1 MSLPKCLDF
10 SNYNRYPSD
19 ENPTTDDD
27 IQTFLENQNH
37 LMQVLVSRLWQPET
51 QLVVGQV
58 IYSPSMKSGLVAV
71 VVTAGKTGTS
81 EPTWGTDG
89 SSVTDSGASYVM
101 RKSVIA
107 PATNEQA
114 EAGESTETYI
124 TPASMKTA
132 VTDWAPVYNSAGH
145 VVLKDGSEF
154 WIE

>member
-27 IQTFLENQNH
+27 IQTFLENQNQ

-71 VVTAGKTGTS
+71 VVTAATRPGLGAF
-81 EPTWGTDG
+81 EP
-89 SSVTDSGASYVM
+89 
-101 RKSVIA
+101 
-107 PATNEQA
+107 
-114 EAGESTETYI
+114 
-124 TPASMKTA
+124 
-132 VTDWAPVYNSAGH
+132 SART
-145 VVLKDGSEF
+145 
-154 WIE
+154 